1 MRAVVKHHKKSHY
14 KGPETA
20 HPELRQLCL
29 GLCDWADSPQE
40 FEAELQRL
48 LRQESRASAAAWAL
62 FNGFPKRAI
71 DVVLQGDDADKV
83 VAMAL
88 AAMHNTAGDRKEG
101 DVGAWSGLCDQI
113 REDARD
119 PWTRAVLA
127 YVSTEDWKVVIEETS
142 LPLRHRVGVA
152 LKYLD
157 DGELTRYLSDL
168 TIDCVDK
175 GDTEGIVLTGITE
188 ATANLF
194 QNYIRQRGD
203 VQTAVLVMAH
213 SVPLYFDDD
222 RFRHWQANYCGRLN
236 QYNLHEQRCSYVE
249 QHARMSRTTT
259 TTTTTPRSRGE
270 HALLTRPVP
279 PRQIAVRCNYCE
291 APIANNNEDG
301 LTVRAASLSS
311 TTLTVVESNGSG
323 MHGSNNNNPLDRP
336 PRTTTTT
343 TTTMTTTTMTSD
355 MVCPR
360 CGRHLPRC
368 GVCMTWL
375 GSTNARHMHSGM
387 STTSSGTGQQQLHH
401 HPAARF
407 NHYCNMCHHG
417 FHAVHA
423 QEWFAEHKM
432 CPVSECPCLCAAF

>member
-1 MRAVVKHHKKSHY
+1 MEFGRQHSKVEFKNAVRAVVKHHKKPHY
-14 KGPETA
+14 KGVETA

-40 FEAELQRL
+40 FEVELQRL

-88 AAMHNTAGDRKEG
+88 AAMYNTAGDRKEG

-113 REDARD
+113 REEAKD
-119 PWTRAVLA
+119 PWTRAILA
-127 YVSTEDWKVVIEETS
+127 YVSTEDWTAVIEETS

-175 GDTEGIVLTGITE
+175 GDTEGIVLTGITQ

-194 QNYIRQRGD
+194 QSYIVQRGD

-222 RFRHWQANYCGRLN
+222 RFQHWQTTYCGHLN
-236 QYNLHEQRCSYVE
+236 RYNLHEQRCSYVE
-249 QHARMSRTTT
+249 QHAKMSRT
-259 TTTTTPRSRGE
+259 RRG
-270 HALLTRPVP
+270 HALTRPVP
-279 PRQIAVRCNYCE
+279 RQITVRCNYCE
-291 APIANNNEDG
+291 APIASEDG

-311 TTLTVVESNGSG
+311 TTVTVVESNGSG
-323 MHGSNNNNPLDRP
+323 IHASNPLER
-336 PRTTTTT
+336 PRTT
-343 TTTMTTTTMTSD
+343 SD
-355 MVCPR
+355 IVCPR

-375 GSTNARHMHSGM
+375 GSTNARQPHAGM
-387 STTSSGTGQQQLHH
+387 PAGTGR
-401 HPAARF
+401 HPASRF

-432 CPVSECPCLCAAF
+432 CPVSECPCLCAVSRGISRDSSAAM